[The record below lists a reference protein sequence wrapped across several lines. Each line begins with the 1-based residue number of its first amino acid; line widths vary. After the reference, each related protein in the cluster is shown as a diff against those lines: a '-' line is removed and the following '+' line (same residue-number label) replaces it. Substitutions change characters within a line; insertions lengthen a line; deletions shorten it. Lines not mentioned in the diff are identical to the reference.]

1 MVSHCGASRLAN
13 RTWVQLEAITSG
25 RAALAVRIRG
35 PRRSCNQQRHAH
47 MQVWT
52 DSELLREGPSDK
64 HHHASSFVAAAGASL
79 RAGALGAH
87 PLALAQSREPMPAES
102 EFDRSLE

>member
-13 RTWVQLEAITSG
+13 RAWVQLEAITSG
-25 RAALAVRIRG
+25 RAALAVRTRG

-79 RAGALGAH
+79 RAGALGAY
-87 PLALAQSREPMPAES
+87 PLALAPSKKPIPPPPY
-102 EFDRSLE
+102 F